1 MKSFIVH
8 RDWSAETVQND
19 IALLKLS
26 KNVTFSSSVEAV
38 NLPSEIDD
46 YVGQVAVLIGWGRTE
61 TGAVSDVLKG
71 VNSSVISNQE
81 CNHVFG
87 VSIS

>member
-19 IALLKLS
+19 IALLNLS

-38 NLPSEIDD
+38 NLPSGTDD
-46 YVGQVAVLIGWGRTE
+46 YVGQVAVLIGWGLTE
-61 TGAVSDVLKG
+61 NGAVSDSLKG
-71 VNSSVISNQE
+71 VNSSVISNEE
-81 CNHVFG
+81 CNRVFG

>member
-8 RDWSAETVQND
+8 QDWSAETVQND
-19 IALLKLS
+19 IALLQLS

-38 NLPSEIDD
+38 NLPYDIDD

-61 TGAVSDVLKG
+61 TGTVSDVLKG

-81 CNHVFG
+81 CNRVFG